1 MLELFDTNFIGW
13 NKDEI
18 YNYGTSANKIF
29 EYMYSAKPIINS
41 YSGGYD
47 IVKEVGCGIS
57 VEAENSVQIADAILK
72 LYKMSDV
79 ERRKMGEN
87 GRKYVLE
94 NFTYEKLAEKYEE
107 LF

>member
-1 MLELFDTNFIGW
+1 VELY
-13 NKDEI
+13 K
-18 YNYGTSANKIF
+18 YGISPIKLL
-29 EYMYSAKPIINS
+29 EYMFSGTVILHSTNVVEDVVQVAK
-41 YSGGYD
+41 
-47 IVKEVGCGIS
+47 CGIS